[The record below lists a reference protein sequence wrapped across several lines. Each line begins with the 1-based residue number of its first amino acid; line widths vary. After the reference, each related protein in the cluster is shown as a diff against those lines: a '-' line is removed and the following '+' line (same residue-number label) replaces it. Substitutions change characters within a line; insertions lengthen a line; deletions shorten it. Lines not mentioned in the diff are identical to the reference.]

1 MLAFVAMGEL
11 DSPETPSLELRIGR
25 LLFALSIVASGIYQ
39 LVTGRW
45 VNLVPVNPAKL
56 PPPWQPYLLG
66 VLFVLIGV
74 GLLVRRTVS
83 AAAIALAVLLLVLF
97 FGFGLPLALAHAS
110 TGYVWVDPLMMLALL
125 GGVSLVAVPSEGSP
139 GGTVDRVFETAT
151 RFVPLALG
159 AFLAY
164 CGLSHFPYAKY
175 VASLIPPWIP
185 AHMFWTYFAAI
196 ALIAGGIGVLVPRT
210 ARLAAT
216 LSGIMLFS
224 WVFLVHIPLAINT
237 HTVSEVSHGF
247 QALQDSA
254 VAFMLAGTVRIQKR
268 RDQ

>member
-1 MLAFVAMGEL
+1 MLACVAMGEL
-11 DSPETPSLELRIGR
+11 DSPETPPLLLKVGRI
-25 LLFALSIVASGIYQ
+25 LFALSVVASGIYQ
-39 LVTGRW
+39 LVTGRY
-45 VNLVPVNPAKL
+45 VNLVPVHPGRL
-56 PPPWQPYLLG
+56 PPPWQPYLFG

-74 GLLVRRTVS
+74 ALLVRRTVS
-83 AAAIALAVLLLVLF
+83 AAAITLGVLLLVLF
-97 FGFGLPLALAHAS
+97 LGFGLPVALAHAS

-125 GGVSLVAVPSEGSP
+125 GGVSLAAARRDGSP
-139 GGTVDRVFETAT
+139 GSSVDRVFEKAT

-164 CGLSHFPYAKY
+164 CGLAHFPYAKY

-196 ALIAGGIGVLVPRT
+196 ALIAGGIGVLVPGT

-224 WVFLVHIPLAINT
+224 WVFLVHIPLAIRT
-237 HTVSEVSHGF
+237 QTVSEVSRGF
-247 QALQDSA
+247 QALSDSA
-254 VAFMLAGTVRIQKR
+254 VAFMLAGTPRIRKA
-268 RDQ
+268 